1 MIVTQSIG
9 PGHTIVT
16 IICDRGMS
24 HLSKVYSAEYLSQH
38 GLTPKALSRP
48 MRLRVELMNK
58 RRSKKTHCSNGHKGN
73 AFSYGLQIVKL
84 LNTSWSGVGPGLM
97 HAATKGALQVGKP
110 AGGLKIVRSSSSD
123 RIAGVALPG
132 GIGTLDEV
140 FEILALIQ
148 LEWMGRCNGMKNF
161 ACQKAFQDL
170 EMDALMSLWSG
181 ENYCEILVH
190 DLCRCNGMKNFASHK
205 AFRDLEMD
213 VLMSIW
219 SGENYCEILDHDL

>member
-1 MIVTQSIG
+1 MLELHNVRIK
-9 PGHTIVT
+9 
-16 IICDRGMS
+16 
-24 HLSKVYSAEYLSQH
+24 LS
-38 GLTPKALSRP
+38 T
-48 MRLRVELMNK
+48 
-58 RRSKKTHCSNGHKGN
+58 
-73 AFSYGLQIVKL
+73 IVKL

-110 AGGLKIVRSSSSD
+110 AGGLKIVRSSSFD
-123 RIAGVALPG
+123 KIAGSALPG

-219 SGENYCEILDHDL
+219 SGENYCEILDHDLYRCAIVAAAAAFSITMVVLSYLCKVPSVGAF